1 MTAPAS
7 SRAAMTAEL
16 KRVVVP
22 VLREM
27 GYSGTFPHFRRAGGT
42 RVALLGFQF
51 SSWGGKFCVEV
62 GTFPAGGYEQGGEVI
77 PADRVRIR
85 DLVRRTRIGPEDADG
100 DQWFD
105 FGGGDDPAVAEA
117 VIPYLRA
124 RR

>member
-7 SRAAMTAEL
+7 SRAAMIAEL

-22 VLREM
+22 VLREL
-27 GYSGTFPHFRRAGGT
+27 GYAGTFPHFRRAGGK
-42 RVALLGFQF
+42 RVALLSFQF

-62 GTFPAGGYEQGGEVI
+62 GTFPADGYERGGEVI
-77 PADRVRIR
+77 PPDRVRIR
-85 DLVRRTRIGPEDADG
+85 DLVRSTRIGPEDADG
-100 DQWFD
+100 DRWFD
-105 FGGGDDPAVAEA
+105 FGGGDYPSVAEA

>member
-1 MTAPAS
+1 MTAQAS

-22 VLREM
+22 VLREL
-27 GYSGTFPHFRRAGGT
+27 GYPGTFPHFRRTRGK

-62 GTFPAGGYEQGGEVI
+62 GTFPAGGSARGGEVF
-77 PADRVRIR
+77 PPDRVRIR
-85 DLVRRTRIGPEDADG
+85 DLVRRTRVGPEDGDG
-100 DQWFD
+100 DRWFD
-105 FGGGDDPAVAEA
+105 FGGGDYPAVAEA